1 MVWQAG
7 ASGNISGVS
16 NRHRALK
23 ARLDGMTMK
32 AAAVLEDVMANG
44 SNGERLSAA
53 KEVLDRS
60 LGRAKQQAVV
70 QVQHS
75 SDAHLQALIA
85 MASATQARIEQAQAI
100 DITPVHMDAEHPRG
114 EG

>member
-1 MVWQAG
+1 MVWKAG
-7 ASGNISGVS
+7 ESGNIAGVS

-44 SNGERLSAA
+44 TNGERLSAA

-60 LGRAKQQAVV
+60 LGRAKQQATV

-85 MASATQARIEQAQAI
+85 MAAATQARLEAPQTI
-100 DITPVHMDAEHPRG
+100 DITPVYTDAEHPRG
-114 EG
+114 EE

>member
-1 MVWQAG
+1 MTWAKG
-7 ASGNISGVS
+7 ESGNLPGLSA
-16 NRHRALK
+16 RHQALK
-23 ARLDGMTMK
+23 RRFDGMSLK
-32 AAAVLEDVMANG
+32 AAAVLEDVMETGTN
-44 SNGERLSAA
+44 SERLSAA

-85 MASATQARIEQAQAI
+85 VASATQARLEQSQAI
-100 DITPVHMDAEHPRG
+100 DITPVYMDAERPRG
-114 EG
+114 DE